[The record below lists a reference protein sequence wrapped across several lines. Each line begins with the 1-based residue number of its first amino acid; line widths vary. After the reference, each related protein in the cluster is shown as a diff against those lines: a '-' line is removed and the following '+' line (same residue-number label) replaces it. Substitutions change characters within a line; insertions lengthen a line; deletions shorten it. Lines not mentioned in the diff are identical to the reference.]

1 VDKITV
7 NVLVLNIKKYL
18 FFALLPTAILVILA
32 LSSLKDIEQGYA
44 RFRFG
49 RDITLYLRKS
59 TDLLTYLGSA
69 YTTTSDKKFLN
80 QFNEHLKER
89 EKYFNEE
96 IIINKMLTQKEL
108 KEFRKGLDISNDLA
122 KDVENAAFEK
132 MDNKAFFGDKYLDY
146 KNKIY
151 ENINNFRTLI
161 NDSSENIIKNEA
173 KLLNIYLYCLAGIV
187 LTLVYLIKQE
197 NPTTTKSKPIKKK
210 PIKKRKQ

>member
-1 VDKITV
+1 MNAVIIKI
-7 NVLVLNIKKYL
+7 KSYL
-18 FFALLPTAILVILA
+18 WFVLLPVAVITL
-32 LSSLKDIEQGYA
+32 LSISSLKDIEQSYT

-59 TDLLTYLGSA
+59 TDLLTYLGTA

-96 IIINKMLTQKEL
+96 ILTSKILTQDEL

-132 MDNKAFFGDKYLDY
+132 MDNKAFFGDKYLEY
-146 KNKIY
+146 KKKIY

-161 NDSSENIIKNEA
+161 NDSSEKIIKEEI
-173 KLLNIYLYCLAGIV
+173 LYLNIYLYSLCFIILGM
-187 LTLVYLIKQE
+187 VYLIKLE
-197 NPTTTKSKPIKKK
+197 NKPVTKIKPKV
-210 PIKKRKQ
+210 KRKK

>member
-1 VDKITV
+1 MNAVIIKI
-7 NVLVLNIKKYL
+7 KSYL
-18 FFALLPTAILVILA
+18 WFVLLPVAVITL
-32 LSSLKDIEQGYA
+32 LSISSLKDIEQSYT

-59 TDLLTYLGSA
+59 TDLLTYLGTA

-96 IIINKMLTQKEL
+96 ILTSKILTQDEL

-132 MDNKAFFGDKYLDY
+132 MDNKAFFSDKYSEY
-146 KNKIY
+146 KKKIY

-161 NDSSENIIKNEA
+161 NDSSEKIIKEEIV
-173 KLLNIYLYCLAGIV
+173 KLNIYLYSLCFIILGM
-187 LTLVYLIKQE
+187 VYLIKLE
-197 NPTTTKSKPIKKK
+197 NKTVSKIRKR
-210 PIKKRKQ
+210 IKRKK

>member
-1 VDKITV
+1 MNSVIIKI
-7 NVLVLNIKKYL
+7 KSYL
-18 FFALLPTAILVILA
+18 WFVLLPVAVITL
-32 LSSLKDIEQGYA
+32 LSISSLKDIEQGYA

-59 TDLLTYLGSA
+59 TDLLTYLGTA
-69 YTTTSDKKFLN
+69 YTTTADKKFLN

-96 IIINKMLTQKEL
+96 ILISKILTQDEL

-132 MDNKAFFGDKYLDY
+132 MDNKAFFGDKYLEY
-146 KNKIY
+146 KKKIY

-161 NDSSENIIKNEA
+161 NDSSEKIIKEEIV
-173 KLLNIYLYCLAGIV
+173 KLNIYLYSLCFIILGM
-187 LTLVYLIKQE
+187 VYLIKQE
-197 NPTTTKSKPIKKK
+197 NKPVTKIRKRI
-210 PIKKRKQ
+210 KRKK

>member
-1 VDKITV
+1 M
-7 NVLVLNIKKYL
+7 NNLVLNIKKYL
-18 FFALLPTAILVILA
+18 FFALLPTGLVVILA

-59 TDLLTYLGSA
+59 TDLLTYLGAA
-69 YTTTSDKKFLN
+69 YTTTGDKKFMA
-80 QFNEHLKER
+80 QFNYHLKER

-96 IIINKMLTQKEL
+96 VVISKMLTQEEL
-108 KEFRKGLDISNDLA
+108 KEFRKGFDISNDLA

-146 KNKIY
+146 KKKIY
-151 ENINNFRTLI
+151 DNINSFRALI
-161 NDSSENIIKNEA
+161 NDSSEKIIKDES

-187 LTLVYLIKQE
+187 LALVYLIKQE
-197 NPTTTKSKPIKKK
+197 NRAPIKKK
-210 PIKKRKQ
+210 PIKKKKQ

>member
-1 VDKITV
+1 M
-7 NVLVLNIKKYL
+7 NNLVLNIKKYL
-18 FFALLPTAILVILA
+18 FFALLPTGLVVILA

-59 TDLLTYLGSA
+59 TDLLTYLGAA
-69 YTTTSDKKFLN
+69 YTTTGDKKFLA
-80 QFNEHLKER
+80 QFNDHLKER

-96 IIINKMLTQKEL
+96 VVISKMLTQEEL

-122 KDVENAAFEK
+122 KDVENAAFDK

-146 KNKIY
+146 KKKIY
-151 ENINNFRTLI
+151 DNINSFRALI
-161 NDSSENIIKNEA
+161 NDSSEKIIKDES

-187 LTLVYLIKQE
+187 LALVYLIKQE
-197 NPTTTKSKPIKKK
+197 NRAPIKKK
-210 PIKKRKQ
+210 PIKKKKQ

>member
-1 VDKITV
+1 MNSVIIKI
-7 NVLVLNIKKYL
+7 KSYL
-18 FFALLPTAILVILA
+18 WFVLLPVAVITL
-32 LSSLKDIEQGYA
+32 LSISSLKDIEQGYA

-59 TDLLTYLGSA
+59 TDLLTYLGTA
-69 YTTTSDKKFLN
+69 YTTTADKKFLN

-96 IIINKMLTQKEL
+96 ILTSKILTQDEL

-132 MDNKAFFGDKYLDY
+132 MDNKAFFGDKYLEY
-146 KNKIY
+146 KKKIY

-161 NDSSENIIKNEA
+161 NDSSEKIIKDELV
-173 KLLNIYLYCLAGIV
+173 KLNIYLYSLCFIILGM
-187 LTLVYLIKQE
+187 VYLIKQE
-197 NPTTTKSKPIKKK
+197 NKPVTKIRKRI
-210 PIKKRKQ
+210 KRKK